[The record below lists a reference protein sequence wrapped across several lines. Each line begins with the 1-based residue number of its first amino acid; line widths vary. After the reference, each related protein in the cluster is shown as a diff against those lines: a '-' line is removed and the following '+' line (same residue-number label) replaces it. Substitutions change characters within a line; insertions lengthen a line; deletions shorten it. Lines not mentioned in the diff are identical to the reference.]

1 MASTSPVPV
10 THKQIREARRRRVKR
25 LRDAWPFDKNTNG
38 GLEMPTPLK
47 DVEPQVAIVNAPY
60 PQQPWMGLLA
70 QRPETDDART
80 ILLRPLNVKG
90 EGCLTLANGYRC
102 VDVEIAAVIGIATLG
117 KDGPLRDPPYRAC
130 PDGVQPCELLGC
142 RYAIAEEHQ
151 GDGVEEDVQ
160 VETLRGAVEEEEEA
174 NGGEEHCATAWT
186 TDESEE
192 DGGEE
197 EDEGDENLLPNDDA
211 APFDVAFSTPPQP
224 PPPSQLWQR
233 NNVPTTPGSHAR
245 ALRALAATR
254 HGGGGAGRASW
265 GVGCDR
271 GREGRW
277 ASSLWLAAD
286 ALERLDAELRRQ
298 AVV

>member
-1 MASTSPVPV
+1 
-10 THKQIREARRRRVKR
+10 
-25 LRDAWPFDKNTNG
+25 
-38 GLEMPTPLK
+38 MPTPLK

-70 QRPETDDART
+70 QRPETDDAQT

-102 VDVEIAAVIGIATLG
+102 IDVEIAAVIGIATLG

-142 RYAIAEEHQ
+142 RYAIAEGHQ

-160 VETLRGAVEEEEEA
+160 VETLRGAVEEEEEEA

-186 TDESEE
+186 TEESEE